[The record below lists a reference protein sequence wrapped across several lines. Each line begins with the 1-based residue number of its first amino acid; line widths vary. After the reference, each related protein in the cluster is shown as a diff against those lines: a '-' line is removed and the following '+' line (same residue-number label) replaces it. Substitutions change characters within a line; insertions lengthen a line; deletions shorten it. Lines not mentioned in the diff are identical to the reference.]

1 MSEKNYS
8 VIKAELDAYLNDSV
22 ANKSILPS
30 LLNASLTDVID
41 SLVSRIN
48 YVVQRVQNL
57 TISTGVVTIDL
68 QSSNHFNLT
77 LDENITI
84 EYTNAPSTGYN
95 GTYCIN
101 VTNDSTGGYTITN
114 GLNVVDV
121 DGIADFNNGGDS
133 EFQIWL
139 YWNGSELIKNIVNL

>member
-48 YVVQRVQNL
+48 YVV
-57 TISTGVVTIDL
+57 
-68 QSSNHFNLT
+68 
-77 LDENITI
+77 
-84 EYTNAPSTGYN
+84 
-95 GTYCIN
+95 
-101 VTNDSTGGYTITN
+101 
-114 GLNVVDV
+114 
-121 DGIADFNNGGDS
+121 
-133 EFQIWL
+133 
-139 YWNGSELIKNIVNL
+139 